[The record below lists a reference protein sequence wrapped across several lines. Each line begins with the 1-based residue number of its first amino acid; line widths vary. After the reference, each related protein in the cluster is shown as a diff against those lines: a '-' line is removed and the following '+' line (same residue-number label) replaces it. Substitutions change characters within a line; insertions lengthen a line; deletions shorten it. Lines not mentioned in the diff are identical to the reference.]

1 MKIVFLEPLGLKTS
15 IIEEACAGL
24 KQQGHEVVIYPDR
37 NENLDE
43 LIRRAQ
49 GAEVVI
55 ESNIPLRKNFLDA
68 CPKLKMLSIAFTGL
82 DHIDMEECQR
92 RGILVKNA
100 AGYSTEAVAELAIA
114 MMIDVYRKVLE
125 NDRITRECQRK
136 GIMPGREIGGK
147 TVGIIGMGNIGQ
159 RVAKLLNAF
168 GCKVLAWNRTPK
180 TVEGVTF
187 VDKETLLKESDIVTL
202 HIALNNETRDFIT
215 ERELKLMKP
224 SAILINTA
232 RGPVVNEQ
240 ALAVALKSGI
250 IAGAA
255 TVQAT
260 NEELAELA
268 GELESTAFSEDEID
282 LSTKIAAGNYG
293 FWGGVWRSDPA
304 HSGWFIPISGESIRV
319 VAGNG
324 LVYCMFCSGT
334 TQTARTASSYVSGPF
349 LIQSGDTW
357 TYDIPQNATYLWCN
371 INANDNRVLPSEVYC
386 TRPYDLN
393 SYSQKVEPKISSGS
407 ILPL

>member
-1 MKIVFLEPLGLKTS
+1 MKIVFLEPLGLKPEN
-15 IIEEACAGL
+15 IESACSSL
-24 KQQGHEVVIYPDR
+24 KQQGHEVVVYPDR

-49 GAEVVI
+49 DAEVVI

-92 RGILVKNA
+92 RGIVVKNA

-114 MMIDVYRKVLE
+114 MMIDVYRKVLQNE
-125 NDRITRECQRK
+125 HVIRECMSR
-136 GIMPGREIGGK
+136 GLMPGREIGGK
-147 TVGIIGMGNIGQ
+147 TVGIVGMGNIGQ
-159 RVAKLLNAF
+159 RVATLLNAF

-180 TVEGVTF
+180 TIEGVTF

-215 ERELKLMKP
+215 EKEFQMMKP

-240 ALAVALKSGI
+240 ALADALKNGV

-255 TVQAT
+255 TDVYGTEPPLKKDNPLFMAPNLVMLPHIGFAT
-260 NEELAELA
+260 EEAFELRL
-268 GELESTAFSEDEID
+268 GIVVKIIED
-282 LSTKIAAGNYG
+282 
-293 FWGGVWRSDPA
+293 R
-304 HSGWFIPISGESIRV
+304 
-319 VAGNG
+319 
-324 LVYCMFCSGT
+324 
-334 TQTARTASSYVSGPF
+334 
-349 LIQSGDTW
+349 
-357 TYDIPQNATYLWCN
+357 
-371 INANDNRVLPSEVYC
+371 
-386 TRPYDLN
+386 
-393 SYSQKVEPKISSGS
+393 SQKTE
-407 ILPL
+407 

>member
-1 MKIVFLEPLGLKTS
+1 MKIVFLEPLGLKVS
-15 IIEEACAGL
+15 LIEEACAGL
-24 KQQGHEVVIYPDR
+24 KKQGHEVVIYPDR
-37 NENLDE
+37 NENIDE
-43 LIRRAQ
+43 LKRRAE
-49 GAEVVI
+49 GAEVII
-55 ESNIPLRKNFLDA
+55 ESNIPLRKDFLDA

-92 RGILVKNA
+92 RGIIVKNA

-114 MMIDVYRKVLE
+114 MMVDVYRKVVE

-159 RVAKLLNAF
+159 RVAKLLNAY

-187 VDKETLLKESDIVTL
+187 VDKETMLKESDIVTL

-215 ERELKLMKP
+215 VKELQLMKP

-240 ALAVALKSGI
+240 ALADALKSGV

-255 TVQAT
+255 TDVYGAEPPLKQDNPLFDAPNLVMLPHIGFAT
-260 NEELAELA
+260 EE
-268 GELESTAFSEDEID
+268 AF
-282 LSTKIAAGNYG
+282 
-293 FWGGVWRSDPA
+293 
-304 HSGWFIPISGESIRV
+304 
-319 VAGNG
+319 
-324 LVYCMFCSGT
+324 
-334 TQTARTASSYVSGPF
+334 
-349 LIQSGDTW
+349 
-357 TYDIPQNATYLWCN
+357 
-371 INANDNRVLPSEVYC
+371 
-386 TRPYDLN
+386 
-393 SYSQKVEPKISSGS
+393 
-407 ILPL
+407 ILRLGIVIKNLDCL